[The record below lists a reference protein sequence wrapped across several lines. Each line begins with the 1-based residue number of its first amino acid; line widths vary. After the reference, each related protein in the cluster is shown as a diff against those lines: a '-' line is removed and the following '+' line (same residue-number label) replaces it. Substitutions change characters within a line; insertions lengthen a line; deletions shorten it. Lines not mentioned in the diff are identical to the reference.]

1 VSLYFVTKN
10 LQGCTLFE
18 ILNVIIPF

>member
-18 ILNVIIPF
+18 MLNVIIPF